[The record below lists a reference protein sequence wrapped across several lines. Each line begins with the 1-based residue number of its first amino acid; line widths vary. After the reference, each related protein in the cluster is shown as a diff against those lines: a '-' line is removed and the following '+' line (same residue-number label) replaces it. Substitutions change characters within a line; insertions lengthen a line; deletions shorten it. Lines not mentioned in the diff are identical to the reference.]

1 MIRWVVIRGY
11 YDQVGGHKGT
21 LSRWVVV
28 MISLGT
34 YPCESDHISS
44 FPCIPDLWRLHFVL
58 IQVYDEVLRLRQQS
72 KVTTTTT
79 TNTTTPASLLRKV
92 ECERDDAKMELQQL
106 KAETQSLKDR
116 LGSLRDGRQH
126 EMGELE
132 DRIAELQLQLDEVRG
147 WCALGWYVGMW
158 VVMCSGWYVGGDVF
172 WVVCG

>member
-1 MIRWVVIRGY
+1 
-11 YDQVGGHKGT
+11 
-21 LSRWVVV
+21 
-28 MISLGT
+28 MISLGI
-34 YPCESDHISS
+34 YPYESDHISS

-72 KVTTTTT
+72 KVTTTT

-132 DRIAELQLQLDEVRG
+132 DRIAELQLQLDEVSG
-147 WCALGWYVGMW
+147 VVCTGVVCWHVGD
-158 VVMCSGWYVGGDVF
+158 DVF
-172 WVVCG
+172 WVLGGMWVMVWLMKYE